1 MADLD
6 DFFAKKDRKKTKT
19 KKFATPDELVKKLE
33 DTTKKNEVKPRKES
47 HSLLQSTQSDGVEIE
62 SGDQLHAA
70 ASEED
75 EWKEFE
81 EEERKDYTGL
91 KIQNLQLNDDDYYSG
106 SDGDGGDGDGDGD
119 DKEGAWKKLSG
130 GEKGGSSAE
139 SKLKNNTESESAA
152 KAKAGLAASSTGRYV
167 SPALRQQ
174 QSSLLAPVRLKKDA
188 LPDINNQEYFPTLG
202 DAKKEELRKKK
213 NEPAFEEVRQGARYQ
228 RSSDLPTNAPVSI
241 GNRYN
246 SLADS

>member
-1 MADLD
+1 M
-6 DFFAKKDRKKTKT
+6 
-19 KKFATPDELVKKLE
+19 
-33 DTTKKNEVKPRKES
+33 
-47 HSLLQSTQSDGVEIE
+47 
-62 SGDQLHAA
+62 
-70 ASEED
+70 
-75 EWKEFE
+75 
-81 EEERKDYTGL
+81 
-91 KIQNLQLNDDDYYSG
+91 NDDDYYSG
-106 SDGDGGDGDGDGD
+106 SDGEGGDGDGEDGD
-119 DKEGAWKKLSG
+119 KDKGAWKKVSG
-130 GEKGGSSAE
+130 GGGGSG
-139 SKLKNNTESESAA
+139 SAA
-152 KAKAGLAASSTGRYV
+152 AEKAAADAKSNENADSDSTKKKAGLATSSTGRYI
-167 SPALRQQ
+167 SPALRNQ

>member
-1 MADLD
+1 M
-6 DFFAKKDRKKTKT
+6 
-19 KKFATPDELVKKLE
+19 
-33 DTTKKNEVKPRKES
+33 
-47 HSLLQSTQSDGVEIE
+47 
-62 SGDQLHAA
+62 
-70 ASEED
+70 
-75 EWKEFE
+75 
-81 EEERKDYTGL
+81 
-91 KIQNLQLNDDDYYSG
+91 QLNDDDYYSG
-106 SDGDGGDGDGDGD
+106 SDGDGGDGDGDGV
-119 DKEGAWKKLSG
+119 DKDGAWKKLAG
-130 GEKGGSSAE
+130 GEKGGSNAE

-174 QSSLLAPVRLKKDA
+174 SSLLAPMRLKKDA